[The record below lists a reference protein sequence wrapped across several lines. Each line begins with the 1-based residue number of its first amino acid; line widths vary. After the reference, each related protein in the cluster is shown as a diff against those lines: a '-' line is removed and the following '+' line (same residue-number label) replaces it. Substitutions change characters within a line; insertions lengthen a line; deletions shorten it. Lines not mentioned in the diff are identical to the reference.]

1 MQKIKGEFFR
11 TMRRLHLLACATL
24 LATFTTIAYS
34 ASKTVLVLGDSVSAE
49 YGLARDTGWVALL
62 ERRLKAEKI
71 EARIVN
77 ASISGETT
85 SGGKSRLPGL
95 LAKHHPSIVVIELGG
110 NDGLRGL
117 SLKASEENLRAMIS
131 VSQESHAMLLLLG
144 IQIPPN
150 YGRDYTEKFSI
161 LYPKLAIEMKTAL
174 VPSILKNVADK
185 PQLFQADRIHPTTEA
200 QSIMLD
206 NVWPHIKPLLIK

>member
-1 MQKIKGEFFR
+1 M
-11 TMRRLHLLACATL
+11 ACMTL
-24 LATFTTIAYS
+24 LATFTTAAYS

-95 LAKHHPSIVVIELGG
+95 LAKHHPSVVVIELGG

-117 SLKASEENLRAMIS
+117 SLKASEENLRAMIAA
-131 VSQESHAMLLLLG
+131 SQKSHAILLLLG

-150 YGRDYTEKFSI
+150 YGRDYTEKFST
-161 LYPKLAIEMKTAL
+161 LYPKLAVEMKTAL

>member
-1 MQKIKGEFFR
+1 M
-11 TMRRLHLLACATL
+11 ACMTL
-24 LATFTTIAYS
+24 LATFTTAAYS

-62 ERRLKAEKI
+62 DRRLKAEKI

-95 LAKHHPSIVVIELGG
+95 LAKHHPSVVVIELGG

-117 SLKASEENLRAMIS
+117 SLKASEENLRAMIAA
-131 VSQESHAMLLLLG
+131 SQKSHAILLLLG

-150 YGRDYTEKFSI
+150 YGRDYTEKFST
-161 LYPKLAIEMKTAL
+161 LYPKLAVEMKTAL

>member
-1 MQKIKGEFFR
+1 M
-11 TMRRLHLLACATL
+11 TL
-24 LATFTTIAYS
+24 LATFTTAAYS

-62 ERRLKAEKI
+62 DRRLKAEKI

-95 LAKHHPSIVVIELGG
+95 LAKHHPSVVVIELGG

-117 SLKASEENLRAMIS
+117 SLKASEENLRAMIAA
-131 VSQESHAMLLLLG
+131 SQKSHAILLLLG

-150 YGRDYTEKFSI
+150 YGRDYTEKFST
-161 LYPKLAIEMKTAL
+161 LYPKLAMEMKTAL